1 MTSASRSSRST
12 TARARAVVGR
22 ASSPR
27 VSTVERTTRC
37 GSMRTRAS
45 SRTGTSATSRCSTS
59 CRARSRSS
67 PASPLYDRADGRD
80 DFSRHPD
87 LDLVPTTIVERWV
100 PEGWIDHPIALIDAN
115 RSIPRRTRVLW
126 GAFVF
131 TLGRWNVEV
140 RQDPNHIYTGEE
152 FALTLRS
159 FTWGYDLF
167 NPTSVVAWH
176 RHHPEGLRRYISDSS
191 EDVVNAHPRPRVRP
205 AANAS
210 CRRPQARAR
219 AVFAACKPNARGL
232 LPLLGT

>member
-1 MTSASRSSRST
+1 M
-12 TARARAVVGR
+12 
-22 ASSPR
+22 
-27 VSTVERTTRC
+27 
-37 GSMRTRAS
+37 
-45 SRTGTSATSRCSTS
+45 
-59 CRARSRSS
+59 
-67 PASPLYDRADGRD
+67 
-80 DFSRHPD
+80 
-87 LDLVPTTIVERWV
+87 

-191 EDVVNAHPRPRVRP
+191 EDVVNAHHDRACARLRTLLAGDPKRELEPFSLR
-205 AANAS
+205 AS
-210 CRRPQARAR
+210 RTLEDYYLFSGLDCDSYTVHPDARDGIPPDPVTIR
-219 AVFAACKPNARGL
+219 S
-232 LPLLGT
+232 